1 MKLEK
6 VGHKLDKVELTINK
20 SKGAVSIFK
29 DWLFENYKLRVNSLD
44 PDDIYLEPTEDNPI
58 KYEYDVTEGDIY
70 LHALEDGLS
79 ANKGLINSIIQSP
92 NHSEHFNPITEYLE
106 SLKGKYKGNS
116 QIDYLISCLQ
126 VTDKKVAKKMAYII
140 RKWLM
145 ATAACVLGKRANDVA
160 LGIISDRA
168 GIGKTT
174 FFEELIPLSLRKY
187 TGTVIKNNNNTLPVQ
202 YFSNKILLNFDELSA
217 ITANTENQFKQL
229 MSSEKVVVPVPG
241 SRRNK
246 QVQRIASVCFTSN
259 KTEEQGGF
267 IKSSDPGMLRRLAV
281 VEVESIKDYRE
292 VLDQDMLWAEV
303 VMMLDGGFD
312 YEWNQDDFKYF
323 TNTNKKYIVTTNAMR
338 LVRMYYQVPGD
349 KDKVRYVSSRD
360 LLLEMK
366 KLKRIPSN
374 MSNVDEIT
382 LGQALSSAGFK
393 RVIKRFEGIGPRYC
407 YMMKDE
413 TNNKSEK
420 NYERDNKRSK

>member
-1 MKLEK
+1 MKQEK
-6 VGHKLDKVELTINK
+6 VGHKLERLELSVSKT
-20 SKGAVSIFK
+20 KGAVSLFK

-58 KYEYDVTEGDIY
+58 NYEYDVTEGDIY

-92 NHSEHFNPITEYLE
+92 NHSEHFNPIIEYLD
-106 SLKGKYKGNS
+106 SLKGKYKGRS
-116 QIDYLISCLQ
+116 QIDYLCSCLKLG
-126 VTDKKVAKKMAYII
+126 DKSLEKRTAYIV

-145 ATAACVLGKRANDVA
+145 AVAACVMGKRANDVA

-174 FFEELIPLSLRKY
+174 FFEELIPLHLRKY
-187 TGTVIKNNNNTLPVQ
+187 ITTVLKNSNNTLPVQ

-217 ITANTENQFKQL
+217 ITSVTENQFKQL
-229 MSSEKVVVPVPG
+229 LSSENVVVNVPG
-241 SRRNK
+241 SRRSK

-267 IKSSDPGMLRRLAV
+267 IRSSDPGMLRRLAV
-281 VEVESIKDYRE
+281 VEVESIDDYRE
-292 VLDQDMLWAEV
+292 ALNQDMLWAEV
-303 VMMLDGGFD
+303 VMMLEGGFD

-323 TNTNKKYIVTTNAMR
+323 VNTNKKYIITTNAMR
-338 LVRMYYQVPGD
+338 LVRMYYMVPSSTD
-349 KDKVRYVSSRD
+349 HVRYMTSRD
-360 LLLEMK
+360 VLLELK
-366 KLKRIPSN
+366 KMKRIPSN

-393 RVIKRFEGIGPRYC
+393 RVIKRIDGVGPRYC
-407 YMMKDE
+407 YMMKE
-413 TNNKSEK
+413 ESNKK
-420 NYERDNKRSK
+420 

>member
-1 MKLEK
+1 MKAEK
-6 VGHKLDKVELTINK
+6 VGHKIERVDLSVNR
-20 SKGAVSIFK
+20 SKGAVSLFK
-29 DWLFENYKLRVNSLD
+29 EWLFENYKLRVNSLD
-44 PDDIYLEPTEDNPI
+44 PDDIYLEATEDNPI

-70 LHALEDGLS
+70 LHALEDGLT

-92 NHSEHFNPITEYLE
+92 NHSEHFNPITEYLD

-116 QIDYLISCLQ
+116 QIDYLCSCLKLGAGE
-126 VTDKKVAKKMAYII
+126 DAKRVSYIV

-145 ATAACVLGKRANDVA
+145 ATAACVMGKRANDVA

-174 FFEELIPLSLRKY
+174 FFEELIPLPLRKY
-187 TGTVIKNNNNTLPVQ
+187 MTTVIKNNNNTLPVQ

-217 ITANTENQFKQL
+217 ITSTTENQFKQL
-229 MSSEKVVVPVPG
+229 MSSENVVVNVPG
-241 SRRNK
+241 SRRSK

-259 KTEEQGGF
+259 KTSEQGGF

-281 VEVESIKDYRE
+281 IEVESIDDYRDT
-292 VLDQDMLWAEV
+292 LSQDMLWAEV
-303 VMMLDGGFD
+303 VMMIEGGFD
-312 YEWNQDDFKYF
+312 FEWNQDDFKF
-323 TNTNKKYIVTTNAMR
+323 FVNNNKKYIITTNAMR
-338 LVRMYYQVPGD
+338 LIRMYYVVPTA
-349 KDKVRYVSSRD
+349 KDKVRYVTSRD

-366 KLKRIPSN
+366 KMKRIPSN

-393 RVIKRFEGIGPRYC
+393 RVIKRLEGIGPRYC
-407 YMMKDE
+407 YIMKEE
-413 TNNKSEK
+413 TNKK
-420 NYERDNKRSK
+420 

>member
-1 MKLEK
+1 MEPVKK
-6 VGHKLDKVELTINK
+6 GHKLDKVELRIDKT
-20 SKGAVSIFK
+20 KGAVTIFK
-29 DWLFENYKLRVNSLD
+29 EWLFENYKLRVNSLD
-44 PDDIYLEPTEDNPI
+44 PDDIYLEPTEENPI

-79 ANKGLINSIIQSP
+79 INKSLINSIIQSP
-92 NHSEHFNPITEYLE
+92 NHSEHFNPITEYLD
-106 SLKGKYKGNS
+106 SLRGKYKGNS
-116 QIDYLISCLQ
+116 QIDYLIGCLQ
-126 VTDKKVAKKMAYII
+126 LSDKEDKKRITYIV

-145 ATAACVLGKRANDVA
+145 ATAACVMGKRANDVA

-187 TGTVIKNNNNTLPVQ
+187 MGTVIKNNNNTLPVQ
-202 YFSNKILLNFDELSA
+202 YFSNRILLNFDELSA
-217 ITANTENQFKQL
+217 ITASTENQFKQL
-229 MSSEKVVVPVPG
+229 MSSETVVVPVAG

-259 KTEEQGGF
+259 KTAEQGGF

-292 VLDQDMLWAEV
+292 DLNQDMLWAEV
-303 VMMLDGGFD
+303 VMMIEGGFD
-312 YEWNQDDFKYF
+312 FEWNQDDFKYF
-323 TNTNKKYIVTTNAMR
+323 TNANKKYIVTTNAMR
-338 LVRMYYQVPGD
+338 LVRMYYEVPGD

-360 LLLEMK
+360 LLLELK
-366 KLKRIPSN
+366 KMKRIPSN

-393 RVIKRFEGIGPRYC
+393 RTIKRFEGLGPRYC
-407 YMMKDE
+407 YIMKE
-413 TNNKSEK
+413 IVNKK
-420 NYERDNKRSK
+420 

>member
-1 MKLEK
+1 MEPVKK
-6 VGHKLDKVELTINK
+6 GHKLDKVELRIDKT
-20 SKGAVSIFK
+20 KGAVTIFK
-29 DWLFENYKLRVNSLD
+29 EWLFENYKLRVNSLD
-44 PDDIYLEPTEDNPI
+44 PDDIYLEPTEENPI

-79 ANKGLINSIIQSP
+79 INKTLINSIIQSP
-92 NHSEHFNPITEYLE
+92 NHSEHFNPITEYLD
-106 SLKGKYKGNS
+106 SLRGKYKGNS
-116 QIDYLISCLQ
+116 QIDYLIGCLQ
-126 VTDKKVAKKMAYII
+126 LPDKEDKKRITYIV

-145 ATAACVLGKRANDVA
+145 ATAACVMGKRANDVA

-187 TGTVIKNNNNTLPVQ
+187 MGTVIKNNNNTLPVQ
-202 YFSNKILLNFDELSA
+202 YFSNRILLNFDELSA
-217 ITANTENQFKQL
+217 ITASTENQFKQL
-229 MSSEKVVVPVPG
+229 MSSETVVVPVAG

-259 KTEEQGGF
+259 KTAEQGGF

-292 VLDQDMLWAEV
+292 DLNQDMLWAEV
-303 VMMLDGGFD
+303 VMMIEGGFD

-323 TNTNKKYIVTTNAMR
+323 TNANKKYIVTTNAMR
-338 LVRMYYQVPGD
+338 LVRMYYEVPGD

-360 LLLEMK
+360 LLLELK
-366 KLKRIPSN
+366 KMKRIPSN

-393 RVIKRFEGIGPRYC
+393 RTIKRFEGLGPRYC
-407 YMMKDE
+407 YIMKE
-413 TNNKSEK
+413 IVNKK
-420 NYERDNKRSK
+420 

>member
-1 MKLEK
+1 MEPVKK
-6 VGHKLDKVELTINK
+6 GHKLDKVELRIDKT
-20 SKGAVSIFK
+20 KGAVTIFK
-29 DWLFENYKLRVNSLD
+29 EWLFENYKLRVNSLD
-44 PDDIYLEPTEDNPI
+44 PDDIYLEPTEENPI

-79 ANKGLINSIIQSP
+79 INKSLINSIIQSP
-92 NHSEHFNPITEYLE
+92 NHSEHFNPITEYLD
-106 SLKGKYKGNS
+106 SLRGKYKGNS
-116 QIDYLISCLQ
+116 QIDYLIGCLQ
-126 VTDKKVAKKMAYII
+126 LPNKEDQKRITYIV

-145 ATAACVLGKRANDVA
+145 ATAACVMGKRANDVA

-187 TGTVIKNNNNTLPVQ
+187 MGTVIKNNNNTLPVQ
-202 YFSNKILLNFDELSA
+202 YFSNRILLNFDELSA

-229 MSSEKVVVPVPG
+229 MSSETVVVPVAG

-259 KTEEQGGF
+259 KTAEQGGF

-292 VLDQDMLWAEV
+292 DLNQDMLWAEV
-303 VMMLDGGFD
+303 VMMIEGGFD
-312 YEWNQDDFKYF
+312 FEWNQDDFKYF
-323 TNTNKKYIVTTNAMR
+323 TNANKKYIVTTNAMR
-338 LVRMYYQVPGD
+338 LVRMYYEVPGD

-360 LLLEMK
+360 LLLELK
-366 KLKRIPSN
+366 KMKRIPSN

-393 RVIKRFEGIGPRYC
+393 RTIKRFEGLGPRYC
-407 YMMKDE
+407 YIMKE
-413 TNNKSEK
+413 IVNKK
-420 NYERDNKRSK
+420 

>member
-1 MKLEK
+1 MGVVEK
-6 VGHKLDKVELTINK
+6 GHKLDKVELRIDKT
-20 SKGAVSIFK
+20 KGAVTIFK
-29 DWLFENYKLRVNSLD
+29 EWLFENYKLRVNSLD
-44 PDDIYLEPTEDNPI
+44 PDDIYLEPTEENPI

-79 ANKGLINSIIQSP
+79 ISKTLINSIIQSP
-92 NHSEHFNPITEYLE
+92 NHSEHFNPITEYLD

-116 QIDYLISCLQ
+116 QIDYLINCLQ
-126 VTDKKVAKKMAYII
+126 LPNKEDRKRIAYIV

-145 ATAACVLGKRANDVA
+145 ATAACVMGKRANDVA

-187 TGTVIKNNNNTLPVQ
+187 MGTVIKNNNNVLPVQ
-202 YFSNKILLNFDELSA
+202 YFSNRILLNFDELSA
-217 ITANTENQFKQL
+217 ITSTTENQFKQL
-229 MSSEKVVVPVPG
+229 MSSESVVVPVPG

-259 KTEEQGGF
+259 KTAEQGGF

-292 VLDQDMLWAEV
+292 DLNQDMLWAEV
-303 VMMLDGGFD
+303 VMMIEGGFD
-312 YEWNQDDFKYF
+312 FEWNQDDFKYF
-323 TNTNKKYIVTTNAMR
+323 TNANKKYIVTTNAMR
-338 LVRMYYQVPGD
+338 LVRMYYEVPGD

-360 LLLEMK
+360 LLLELK
-366 KLKRIPSN
+366 KMKRIPSN

-393 RVIKRFEGIGPRYC
+393 RTIKRFEGLGPRYC
-407 YMMKDE
+407 YIMKD
-413 TNNKSEK
+413 TDHKK
-420 NYERDNKRSK
+420 

>member
-1 MKLEK
+1 MKAEK
-6 VGHKLDKVELTINK
+6 AGHRIERVELSVNR
-20 SKGAVSIFK
+20 SKGAVSLFK
-29 DWLFENYKLRVNSLD
+29 EWLFENYKLRVNSLD
-44 PDDIYLEPTEDNPI
+44 PDDIYLEATEDNPI

-70 LHALEDGLS
+70 LHALEDGLT

-92 NHSEHFNPITEYLE
+92 NHSEHFNPITEYLD

-116 QIDYLISCLQ
+116 QIDYLCSCLKLGAGE
-126 VTDKKVAKKMAYII
+126 DAKRVSYIV

-145 ATAACVLGKRANDVA
+145 ATAACVMGKRANDVA

-187 TGTVIKNNNNTLPVQ
+187 MTTVIKNNNNTLPVQ

-217 ITANTENQFKQL
+217 ITSTTENQFKQL
-229 MSSEKVVVPVPG
+229 MSSENVVVNVPG
-241 SRRNK
+241 SRRSK

-259 KTEEQGGF
+259 KTSEQGGF

-281 VEVESIKDYRE
+281 IEVESIDDYR
-292 VLDQDMLWAEV
+292 DTFNQDMLWAEV
-303 VMMLDGGFD
+303 VMMIEGGFD
-312 YEWNQDDFKYF
+312 YEWNQEDFKF
-323 TNTNKKYIVTTNAMR
+323 FVNNNKKYIITTNAMR
-338 LVRMYYQVPGD
+338 LIRMYYMVPTA
-349 KDKVRYVSSRD
+349 KDKVRYVTSRD

-366 KLKRIPSN
+366 KMKRIPSN

-393 RVIKRFEGIGPRYC
+393 RVIKRLEGIGPRYC
-407 YMMKDE
+407 YIMKE
-413 TNNKSEK
+413 EIIKK
-420 NYERDNKRSK
+420 

>member
-1 MKLEK
+1 MKAEK
-6 VGHKLDKVELTINK
+6 VGHKLDKLELSINK
-20 SKGAVSIFK
+20 TKGAVSLFK

-70 LHALEDGLS
+70 LHAIEDGLS

-92 NHSEHFNPITEYLE
+92 NHCEHFNPITEYLD

-116 QIDYLISCLQ
+116 QIDYLCSCLKLGAEEDEKR
-126 VTDKKVAKKMAYII
+126 VAYII

-145 ATAACVLGKRANDVA
+145 ATAACVMGKRANDVA

-187 TGTVIKNNNNTLPVQ
+187 MTTVIKNNNNTLPTQ

-217 ITANTENQFKQL
+217 VTSTTENQFKQL
-229 MSSEKVVVPVPG
+229 MSSETVVVNVPG
-241 SRRNK
+241 SRRSK

-259 KTEEQGGF
+259 KTSEQGGF

-281 VEVESIKDYRE
+281 IEVESIDDYRE
-292 VLDQDMLWAEV
+292 TLDQDLLWSEV
-303 VMMLDGGFD
+303 VMMLEGGFD
-312 YEWNQDDFKYF
+312 YEWNQEDFKYF
-323 TNTNKKYIVTTNAMR
+323 VNNNKKYIITTNAMR
-338 LVRMYYQVPGD
+338 LIRMYYNVPSS
-349 KDKVRYVSSRD
+349 KDKVRYMTSRD
-360 LLLEMK
+360 LLLELK
-366 KLKRIPSN
+366 KMKRIPSN

-393 RVIKRFEGIGPRYC
+393 RVIKRLEGIGPRYC
-407 YMMKDE
+407 YIMKE
-413 TNNKSEK
+413 ESIKK
-420 NYERDNKRSK
+420 